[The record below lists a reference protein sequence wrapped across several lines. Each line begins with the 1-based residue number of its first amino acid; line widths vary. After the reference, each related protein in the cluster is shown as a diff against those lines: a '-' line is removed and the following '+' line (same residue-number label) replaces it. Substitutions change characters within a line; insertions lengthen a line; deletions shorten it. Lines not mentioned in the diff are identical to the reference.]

1 IIQTTTTCDRRV
13 FLYNNYY
20 YLSNTS
26 IEMNQNHPWNKANKK
41 AHEIVNQ
48 MINEKQQGII
58 VISTNIDQFAKSN
71 NKKFW
76 QEVPFSMMINSKEYL
91 KQKII
96 IGKYS
101 ICLFCS
107 KKITFDDITIDG
119 CVYVV
124 DCVIRGIGNCYITQ
138 QLIHTNKSVIQCSF
152 HSPVFTCSWPIN
164 TKQLMRSGKK
174 LLKNSNLNEAIQFFH
189 FLLCVRLQTLHHS
202 HIDVAKSYFYL
213 GIAYYNKREHDKAVE
228 YHERSLNIRL
238 DKFGHDHIDVATSYN
253 YLGVVYYNKE
263 EYNKAIEY
271 YERSLKIRL
280 DKLGHDHIN
289 VADSYSNLG
298 SVYYGKGEYNK
309 AIEYYEKSLKIGLD
323 KLGHDHIDVATSY
336 HHFGSAYKKKGEYDK
351 AIEYYEKSLK
361 IRSDKLGHDHI
372 RVAHSYNNLG
382 I

>member
-76 QEVPFSMMINSKEYL
+76 QE
-91 KQKII
+91 KII

-202 HIDVAKSYFYL
+202 HIDIATSYFWL
-213 GIAYYNKREHDKAVE
+213 GIAYYNKREYDKAV
-228 YHERSLNIRL
+228 
-238 DKFGHDHIDVATSYN
+238 
-253 YLGVVYYNKE
+253 
-263 EYNKAIEY
+263 EY

-280 DKLGHDHIN
+280 DKFGHDHTD
-289 VADSYSNLG
+289 VADSYNNLG
-298 SVYYGKGEYNK
+298 YV
-309 AIEYYEKSLKIGLD
+309 
-323 KLGHDHIDVATSY
+323 
-336 HHFGSAYKKKGEYDK
+336 YKKKGEYDK

-361 IRSDKLGHDHI
+361 SRLDKLGHDHI
-372 RVAHSYNNLG
+372 HVADSYNNLG
-382 I
+382 NVYEKKGECNKAIEYHEKSLKIRLDKLGHDHIH